1 MSTFEYFKN
10 FMSRLCIRVKLT
22 PSLQNIINMDYLLVQ
37 NLTIISE
44 ITLLDP

>member
-10 FMSRLCIRVKLT
+10 VMLRLCIRVKLT
-22 PSLQNIINMDYLLVQ
+22 PILQNVIKIDYLLVQ
-37 NLTIISE
+37 NLTIIGK